1 MADTGHLSPE
11 GRVRA
16 LSAMRRFSKLAEGM
30 GLTELTAVA
39 TAAVRDATDGRDFC
53 EEVRAQ
59 TGIKIWV
66 IDGEEEARLSAQG
79 VLLGWPGAVWSAT
92 SAALR
97 WSWRKFPAGG
107 LEDGSVLRSGP

>member
-1 MADTGHLSPE
+1 
-11 GRVRA
+11 
-16 LSAMRRFSKLAEGM
+16 MRRFSKLAEGM

-39 TAAVRDATDGRDFC
+39 TAAVRDATDGREFC

-79 VLLGWPGAVWSAT
+79 VLLGWPGAFGLVCDIGGSSLELAEISGGRVGKRVT
-92 SAALR
+92 SSLGPLKLR
-97 WSWRKFPAGG
+97 DIKRN
-107 LEDGSVLRSGP
+107 